1 MNLISVIKKLWNDAS
16 YPTDSPKYKYSEA
29 KTILEQSL
37 TDNISFIGEKDES
50 SERTSFLNKLKA
62 TRIANINRLMIDHIS
77 LNSIRNKLEMLSN
90 SIKGNFDILMISETK
105 LDSTF
110 PSNQFTIEG
119 YAGPIRFGRS
129 GREGGI
135 LLYIRDDIPAR
146 VLITSLPRD
155 LERFFVELNLRS
167 KKILMCCSYSP
178 AKNNTSSHLS
188 IVGRLFDSYMSS
200 FDNFLVI
207 GDLNSEISEMVMS
220 EFCETYLQNLVK
232 DPTCYKNPSKR
243 ICIDKFP

>member
-1 MNLISVIKKLWNDAS
+1 
-16 YPTDSPKYKYSEA
+16 
-29 KTILEQSL
+29 
-37 TDNISFIGEKDES
+37 
-50 SERTSFLNKLKA
+50 
-62 TRIANINRLMIDHIS
+62 MIDHIS

-155 LERFFVELNLRS
+155 LERF
-167 KKILMCCSYSP
+167 
-178 AKNNTSSHLS
+178 LS
-188 IVGRLFDSYMSS
+188 
-200 FDNFLVI
+200 N
-207 GDLNSEISEMVMS
+207 
-220 EFCETYLQNLVK
+220 
-232 DPTCYKNPSKR
+232 
-243 ICIDKFP
+243 